1 MISLSIIDVFFSDRS
16 EGMRS
21 LITWFLNLVMQLEA
35 LQQAGDEAYER
46 TDSRLCHR
54 NGSKDRSLVT
64 RFGDISLKKPQFR

>member
-1 MISLSIIDVFFSDRS
+1 MIPLSIIDVFFSDRS